1 LDFKA
6 GFFMQDRSDR
16 LGLLFLAVISLV
28 GVFLSLLNWQAK
40 WVELDMLPLVDDALR
55 FLEIGVLPT
64 KGSLLSMGAYNS
76 PMSSWL
82 YIPAVALFDQ
92 PGLYLSFS
100 SGVLYVFTLVG
111 MYLLT
116 RRHAGVACALLAV
129 ALFAFSKLGMH
140 FAGFIGSWTFFIVWT
155 FYFASRW
162 VFERQGRFLA
172 MALLVWSLGLYN
184 MMVVAPAFF
193 IFPVLWLLYR
203 PPIAFRSLAV
213 AGVIAL
219 AVWTPYLA
227 YDAEHGFR
235 NITAQLTRQSLI
247 PADFEKSWCDPSLRL
262 RIKEQIGGIE
272 LSDHVQDQVPKAGSK
287 IGTLKSMAVK
297 LAGRLSVVILSLTGN
312 FSLTLGNHSIRIVL
326 ELLLAFIV
334 VAMVMVG
341 LRGDL
346 CRLGPRLAFRKTLVP
361 PALLTA
367 AGVALLAAS
376 LIANEVVLTRFL
388 SRDGHLWP
396 NEITIIRQFQ
406 TLMLILGAGL
416 LLRRPLARAAMAV
429 SGRIAFGDDG
439 GSKEDFLRF
448 LAYGLLVP
456 GFILVILATP
466 SRERYFHWLWPLQ
479 CILLAVF
486 TVHVLPLLTP
496 VKWVRR
502 LCTVA
507 LAGVICWYSVA
518 RIETILLRG
527 NLAGNPPPLRH
538 AIAFLADT
546 LHGEGRS
553 FASIG
558 YNIPFPGYNISYNV
572 LDSRYKVGA
581 VQDFHLRW
589 EYGIENENTC
599 AEGTS
604 PDDEFRVA
612 RDGKGG
618 RSMQAHIAPPKEGY
632 DTIAVFGDYRIL
644 RKTVK

>member
-1 LDFKA
+1 
-6 GFFMQDRSDR
+6 MQGRFDRM
-16 LGLLFLAVISLV
+16 GLLFLAVISLV
-28 GVFLSLLNWQAK
+28 GVLLSFQNWQAK
-40 WVELDMLPLVDDALR
+40 WVELDLLPLVDDALR

-64 KGSLLSMGAYNS
+64 KGSLLSMGAYS
-76 PMSSWL
+76 PPMSSWL
-82 YIPAVALFDQ
+82 YIPAAALFDH

-100 SGVLYVFTLVG
+100 SGLLYAFTLVG

-116 RRHAGVACALLAV
+116 RRHAGVSCALLAV
-129 ALFAFSKLGMH
+129 ALFAFSKVGLH
-140 FAGFIGSWTFFIVWT
+140 FAAFIGSWAFFIVWT

-172 MALLVWSLGLYN
+172 LALLVWSLGLYN
-184 MMVVAPAFF
+184 MLVIMPAFF

-213 AGVIAL
+213 AGVVAL
-219 AVWTPYLA
+219 AVWSPYLA
-227 YDAEHGFR
+227 YDAAHDFH

-247 PADFEKSWCDPSLRL
+247 PADFEKSWCDPSLRP
-262 RIKEQIGGIE
+262 RIEEQMGGKV
-272 LSDHVQDQVPKAGSK
+272 LSGHVQDQPPEARSGAK
-287 IGTLKSMAVK
+287 ILKSMTIK
-297 LAGRLSVVILSLTGN
+297 LAGRLSVVVLGVTGN
-312 FSLTLGNHSIRIVL
+312 FGLAVGNHSIRIAL
-326 ELLLAFIV
+326 ELFLAFIV
-334 VAMVMVG
+334 VAMVTVG
-341 LRGDL
+341 LREDL
-346 CRLGPRLAFRKTLVP
+346 NRLGPRMAFLKPLAP

-367 AGVALLAAS
+367 AGVALLLTG

-406 TLMLILGAGL
+406 TLLFILGAGL
-416 LLRRPLARAAMAV
+416 LFRRSLARTAAAM
-429 SGRIAFGDDG
+429 SRRIAFGDDG

-456 GFILVILATP
+456 WLILVVLATP
-466 SRERYFHWLWPLQ
+466 SRGRYFEWLWPLQ

-486 TVHVLPLLTP
+486 TVHILPLLAP
-496 VKWVRR
+496 AKWARW
-502 LCTVA
+502 LCTAV
-507 LAGVICWYSVA
+507 LTGVICWYSVT
-518 RIETILLRG
+518 RIEPILLRG
-527 NLAGNPPPLRH
+527 SLAGKPTPLRQ

-553 FASIG
+553 SASIG

-599 AEGTS
+599 AEGIS

-612 RDGKGG
+612 RDGKKGK
-618 RSMQAHIAPPKEGY
+618 SLQAHIFPPREGY
-632 DTIAVFGDYRIL
+632 DTIAVFGEYRVL
-644 RKTVK
+644 RKTAE